1 MKVWLICCALAV
13 GLLHPAPAAAQE
25 LIEDVDRL
33 GETMLSEA
41 EALRALAAAIDAE
54 VAAGR
59 LTLSAEAAA
68 AWPEGRKG
76 WEQIRN
82 LALQGEYG
90 PSYKA
95 ARELRPVLR
104 RAFREAFD
112 GKPSSTVTDA
122 LRAWVE
128 AIGPRVTAMTHQ
140 IEEFPLTLEARES
153 FHVGSALWADARKAA
168 KKKQWDQAFRL
179 LMDALVEMDRVVYEA
194 YPKSR

>member
-1 MKVWLICCALAV
+1 MKPWLLWGALALGAGV
-13 GLLHPAPAAAQE
+13 ATPAVAAE

-33 GETMLSEA
+33 GETMLTEA

-54 VAAGR
+54 VASGQ
-59 LTLSAEAAA
+59 LTLSADAAA
-68 AWPEGRKG
+68 AWPDGRKG
-76 WEQIRN
+76 WEQVRN

-90 PSYKA
+90 PAYKA

>member
-1 MKVWLICCALAV
+1 MKGWLVWGALALGTV
-13 GLLHPAPAAAQE
+13 SATDAVAAE

-33 GETMLSEA
+33 GETVMTEA

-54 VAAGR
+54 VAEGR
-59 LTLSAEAAA
+59 LTLSADAEA
-68 AWPEGRKG
+68 AWPDGRRS
-76 WEQIRN
+76 WEQVRN

-90 PSYKA
+90 PAYKA

-128 AIGPRVTAMTHQ
+128 AIGPRVDAMTRQ
-140 IEEFPLTLEARES
+140 IEEYPLTLEGRES

-168 KKKQWDQAFRL
+168 KKKQWDRAFRL

-194 YPKSR
+194 YPTSR